1 MIFYIR
7 YQWCLQKATWLEIDI
22 AVSTSVCGIR
32 NSSALQSSVDLV
44 HFRSTSGLVPFRKIQ
59 TITQMIWSIQSIAA
73 IWLRQGAI
81 INKDAIIAMIKACAY
96 AWSHIE
102 VLIKTGFVD
111 NPRALATCKYL
122 RQRHQR
128 WASTW
133 EDLYSGFAYNKG
145 PDQPAHPRSLISAIV
160 IRLSESIMSRLAIIE
175 FSIF

>member
-96 AWSHIE
+96 AWSHI
-102 VLIKTGFVD
+102 VGNNKD
-111 NPRALATCKYL
+111 NPQALANICV
-122 RQRHQR
+122 
-128 WASTW
+128 
-133 EDLYSGFAYNKG
+133 N
-145 PDQPAHPRSLISAIV
+145 V
-160 IRLSESIMSRLAIIE
+160 IRDGSRREKTCIRGLRTTKAQTRLRSRTVWSAPLLFACRKVSCIDLLQAN
-175 FSIF
+175 FQYSS